1 MTIGNTVAL
10 GPLVISTDRLLALL
24 AIAAFIGLV
33 SFLTRKSSRPM
44 SNAATAAVVA
54 GLVMGRIG
62 YVALHIPSF
71 SDDPLSALAI
81 WQGGFSVIA
90 GIVGA
95 ALVLVVTLRRAAVLY
110 RSLASLGIAVMVW
123 AAAAHHL
130 LAETAIPL
138 PKGLV
143 AYTIDGQ
150 PVAIDSFRGKPF
162 VINLWAT
169 WCGPCQREM
178 PMLMRAAAA
187 RPAVPVLFIDQGETP
202 DVVAAF
208 VAAKRLTSP
217 NILIDRSH
225 DFSRAA
231 GSGALPTTLFVAGD
245 GMIRESHAGV
255 ISRAAFDDGI
265 DDILETNERRT

>member
-10 GPLVISTDRLLALL
+10 GPLVLSTDRLLALL
-24 AIAAFIGLV
+24 AIAVFIGLV
-33 SFLTRKSSRPM
+33 SFLTRKSPRPT

-62 YVALHIPSF
+62 YVAMHIPSY

-81 WQGGFSVIA
+81 WQGGFSVTA

-95 ALVLVVTLRRAAVLY
+95 ALVLVATLRRSAALH

-123 AAAAHHL
+123 AAAAHL
-130 LAETAIPL
+130 LVEDAAIPL

-143 AYTIDGQ
+143 AYTIDGR

-178 PMLMRAAAA
+178 PMLVRAAAA

-202 DVVAAF
+202 DTVKAF
-208 VAAKRLTSP
+208 LATTRLTSP
-217 NILIDRSH
+217 LLLVDRSQ
-225 DFSRAA
+225 DFSRAV
-231 GSGALPTTLFVAGD
+231 GSGALPTTVFVAAD
-245 GMIRESHAGV
+245 GMIRESHAGE
-255 ISRAAFDDGI
+255 ISRAALDDGI
-265 DDILETNERRT
+265 DDILETNQ